1 MEIKTKINKW
11 DLIKLKG
18 LPCSTA
24 GKEFTYNSGD
34 LSSIP
39 GSGKSA
45 GERIGYPQEYSWV
58 PGWLSWLRIR
68 LQCGRPGFNPW
79 VGKTPWRR
87 EQLPTPVF
95 WPEEFHGLYSPSVQF
110 SSVTQQCPTLWD
122 PMDCSMPGLPVHH
135 QLPVHVHWVSDAI
148 QPSHPLS
155 SPSPLALNVSQH
167 QGLFKWVSCSHQVG
181 KVLEFQL

>member
-110 SSVTQQCPTLWD
+110 SSVTQLCLTLCD
-122 PMDCSMPGLPVHH
+122 SMDCSMPGLPVHH
-135 QLPVHVHWVSDAI
+135 HLPEFTQTHVHRNHDAI
-148 QPSHPLS
+148 QPSHSQSFPS
-155 SPSPLALNVSQH
+155 SPAPNPSQY
-167 QGLFKWVSCSHQVG
+167 QSLFQ
-181 KVLEFQL
+181 